1 MDSTAWSHQKPQE
14 CGGSGNEKTA
24 NFKSLAFGLPTL
36 LQQSM
41 KMAVLIALGAA
52 LGALLRWRLAVVL
65 TAPWGTT
72 GANLLGCLL
81 LGVLLAKTSN
91 QHTVWPFFAIGFCGS
106 LTTFSG
112 FVFDLW
118 RQGNSVSG
126 LHYLSWNLLGGFALF
141 ILAIRL
147 FRPDGP

>member
-1 MDSTAWSHQKPQE
+1 MKRRQFQIIGWPPHLASTIDE
-14 CGGSGNEKTA
+14 DGGADCTGRRIGRSA
-24 NFKSLAFGLPTL
+24 SLASRCCPP
-36 LQQSM
+36 
-41 KMAVLIALGAA
+41 
-52 LGALLRWRLAVVL
+52 
-65 TAPWGTT
+65 APWGTT

-81 LGVLLAKTSN
+81 LGVLLAKTN
-91 QHTVWPFFAIGFCGS
+91 DQHAVWPFFAIGFCGS